1 MFIDKAE
8 LLMKAGHGGPGKV
21 SFYNYPQIGPDGGNG
36 GRGGDVYIKGTTDL
50 TALRNFNVKRTLEAG
65 RGEPGGSNRKFG
77 KDGGD
82 ITVLLPIGSTITVTA
97 SNKPNAETEII
108 ELTTPNEPFLFCKGG
123 KGGRGNFEFKSP
135 TNTTPEYAQ
144 PGLDG
149 EEKHI
154 TIDLKLIADFGF
166 VGLPNAGKSSL
177 LNTLTSA
184 EAKVADYP
192 FTTLE
197 PNLGVIPSKNP
208 TVPSKIIADIPG
220 LIEGASDGKGLGIK
234 FLKHVEKVSR
244 ILHCISCETTDLV
257 NDYQTIQQEL
267 TKFKPELAA
276 KPQIILLTKTDTV
289 TPERIKELIKQAK
302 KLQKQVLPVSIIDD
316 DSLNALLQIMEN

>member
-97 SNKPNAETEII
+97 SNKPNAETEVI

-234 FLKHVEKVSR
+234 FLKHVEKVSE

-257 NDYQTIQQEL
+257 DDYQTIQQEL

-289 TPERIKELIKQAK
+289 TPERIKELIKLAK

-316 DSLNALLQIMEN
+316 DSLNALRQILDN

>member
-1 MFIDKAE
+1 
-8 LLMKAGHGGPGKV
+8 MKAGHGGPGKV